1 MSNVVSLADKADNN
15 KYTDPMGALRDA
27 QESIAEKV
35 GAFANGKKLVILC
48 LDDTNG
54 GYDVSTRYAGLKC
67 SEIVA
72 LLEYEKSRILSM
84 MA

>member
-1 MSNVVSLADKADNN
+1 MGKVVRLADKADNN
-15 KYTDPMGALRDA
+15 KYTDPTGALRDA
-27 QESIAEKV
+27 QESIEEKV
-35 GAFANGKKLVILC
+35 GAFANGKKLAVIC
-48 LDDTNG
+48 LDDTSG

-67 SEIVA
+67 SEILA